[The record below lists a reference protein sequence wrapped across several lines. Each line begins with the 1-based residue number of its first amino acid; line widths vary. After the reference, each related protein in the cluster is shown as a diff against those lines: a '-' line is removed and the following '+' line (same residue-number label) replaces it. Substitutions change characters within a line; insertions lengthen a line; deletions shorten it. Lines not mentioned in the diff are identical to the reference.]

1 MLESF
6 MRLPKSPPPA
16 NHRHVQ
22 QGDLP
27 SSQIYTLDPVPRSRL
42 AGCVLAV
49 LLSGWML
56 AVPIALI
63 DRLKDAPGPGTAVL
77 TGGIIA
83 SALVTA
89 GLGGFRFFN
98 ARDVRKRSSGAL
110 IAALAAAVTA
120 AAASALLPEYG
131 LLLAVP
137 GLLAGVPAL
146 VALARDHRRHPAP
159 GTRN

>member
-1 MLESF
+1 
-6 MRLPKSPPPA
+6 MRLPKSTPPA

-27 SSQIYTLDPVPRSRL
+27 SGQIYTLDPVPLSRV

-63 DRLKDAPGPGTAVL
+63 DRFKDAPGPGTAIL
-77 TGGIIA
+77 TAGIIA
-83 SALVTA
+83 FALLTA

-98 ARDVRKRSSGAL
+98 ARDVRRRLSGAL
-110 IAALAAAVTA
+110 IAALAATVTA

-137 GLLAGVPAL
+137 GLLVGVPAL

-159 GTRN
+159 SSRN

>member
-6 MRLPKSPPPA
+6 MRLPKSTPPA

-27 SSQIYTLDPVPRSRL
+27 SGQIYTLDPVPKSRL
-42 AGCVLAV
+42 AGCILAV
-49 LLSGWML
+49 LLSAWML

-83 SALVTA
+83 FALVTA

-98 ARDVRKRSSGAL
+98 ARDVRKRLSGAL

-120 AAASALLPEYG
+120 AAVSAFLPRYG

-137 GLLAGVPAL
+137 AAVAGVPAL
-146 VALARDHRRHPAP
+146 ILLIRDARRPSAR
-159 GTRN
+159 

>member
-22 QGDLP
+22 QADLP
-27 SSQIYTLDPVPRSRL
+27 AGQIYTLGPVPRSRV

-49 LLSGWML
+49 LLSAWML

-63 DRLKDAPGPGTAVL
+63 DRLKDAPGPGAGFL
-77 TGGIIA
+77 TGSIITFA
-83 SALVTA
+83 AVTA

-98 ARDVRKRSSGAL
+98 ARDVRRRLSGAL
-110 IAALAAAVTA
+110 IAALVAAVTA

-137 GLLAGVPAL
+137 GLLAGVPGL
-146 VALARDHRRHPAP
+146 VALVGDHRRHRAA